1 MHTALDGVADLLTF
15 MPHGELVDGAVV
27 LRASKRPLSG
37 LLCTY
42 QGANGSLIWNDGQ
55 RLQESAQWPIRSGQE
70 VTMDF
75 KDRRLWYGLIAVIV
89 VLLLIGYAAG
99 WFGVTPPV
107 GTSP

>member
-1 MHTALDGVADLLTF
+1 MHTALDGVADRLTF
-15 MPHGELVDGAVV
+15 MPHGEFVDGAVV
-27 LRASKRPLSG
+27 LRASKRTLSG

-42 QGANGSLIWNDGQ
+42 QGQTGRSSGNDGQ
-55 RLQESAQWPIRSGQE
+55 RLQEFAQWPIRSGQE